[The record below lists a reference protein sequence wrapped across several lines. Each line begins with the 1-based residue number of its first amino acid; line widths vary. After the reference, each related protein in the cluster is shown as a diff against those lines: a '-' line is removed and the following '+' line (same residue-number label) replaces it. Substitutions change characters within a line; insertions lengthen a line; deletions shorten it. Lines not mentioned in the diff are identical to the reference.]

1 MKEIFELEGEELWL
15 LAERAIYWPQ
25 ERSLFIADTH
35 FGKVTH
41 FRKHG
46 IKVPAEAALENLK
59 GLEQLLFATQ
69 AKNVFFLGDLFH
81 SEMNHEWLG
90 FKQVIA
96 LFPKTKFHLIGG
108 NHDILDE
115 VSYYKARLTL
125 HPHTV
130 QIGPFLL
137 SHEPLEGEFE
147 GYNLCGHIHP
157 AVRLKGQG
165 RQSLRLPCFFFG
177 RKQGI
182 LPAFGTFTGSHT
194 LKVEEGDRVFV
205 VFESRVI
212 QVA

>member
-15 LAERAIYWPQ
+15 LAQRAIYWPK

-35 FGKVTH
+35 FGKVSH

-46 IKVPAEAALENLK
+46 IKVPSAAAQENLK
-59 GLEQLLFATQ
+59 SLEQLLYSTQ
-69 AKNVFFLGDLFH
+69 AQKVYFLGDLFH

-96 LFPKTKFHLIGG
+96 LFPKTEFHLIGG

-115 VSYYKARLTL
+115 VSYYKARLIL
-125 HPHTV
+125 HPETLSL
-130 QIGPFLL
+130 GPFLL
-137 SHEPLEGEFE
+137 SHEPLEDDFD

-157 AVRLKGQG
+157 AVRLKGNG
-165 RQSLRLPCFFFG
+165 RQSLRLTCFYFG
-177 RKQGI
+177 AKQGI

-194 LKVEEGDRVFV
+194 LKVKKEDSVFV
-205 VFESRVI
+205 ILEERVI